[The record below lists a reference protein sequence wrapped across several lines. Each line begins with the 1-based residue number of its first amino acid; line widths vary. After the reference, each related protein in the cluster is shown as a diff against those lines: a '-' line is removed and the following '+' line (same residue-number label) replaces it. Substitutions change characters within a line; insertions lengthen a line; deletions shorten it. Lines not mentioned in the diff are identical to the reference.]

1 MSISAKSLILRLFEI
16 ILGGLFFYAGYLKL
30 LHPEDF
36 AEAVTAYRLAPIV
49 LVGAMAAVLPWLEVA
64 AGLLLA
70 VGLKRRSCLLLLG
83 FLTGGFLLVMLV
95 TLARGLKIDCG
106 CGLFFT
112 RQVGLVPI
120 LEDAVILLG
129 AAGLYYWELMVAG
142 AGTARTAPMRT
153 KTAL

>member
-1 MSISAKSLILRLFEI
+1 MSISAKSLLLRLLEI
-16 ILGGLFFYAGYLKL
+16 ILGGLFFYAGYVKL

-36 AEAVTAYRLAPIV
+36 AEAVLAYRVAPV
-49 LVGAMAAVLPWLEVA
+49 YLVGVTAAVLPWLELA

-83 FLTGGFLLVMLV
+83 FLTGGFLLVMLA

-120 LEDAVILLG
+120 LEDAAIMLA

-142 AGTARTAPMRT
+142 EGAARGASCES
-153 KTAL
+153 KKAL

>member
-1 MSISAKSLILRLFEI
+1 MSLSIKTILLRLLEI

-30 LHPEDF
+30 LRPEDF
-36 AEAVTAYRLAPIV
+36 AEAVLAYRLVPIS

-64 AGLLLA
+64 AGLFLA

-83 FLTGGFLLVMLV
+83 LLTGGFLLVMLV

-129 AAGLYYWELMVAG
+129 AAGLYYWELTG
-142 AGTARTAPMRT
+142 AGEGTASCAPT
-153 KTAL
+153 KA